1 MPDPIRTAR
10 VASGSDADAAP
21 DGVDADASASLERA
35 LALERAK
42 TTTLEEE
49 LRRVRSSAEKLAQT
63 VEAEEEF
70 LVRTLN
76 KKLDALTHENATLT
90 HAMRTQRV
98 DDALERRLRTLQ
110 EEKVQ
115 MENALE
121 REQECMMHRL
131 TSVLENLGREN
142 QSVSKERDR
151 LSFETAR
158 LKEEKVRMENA
169 LESEEEHIVNLL
181 QGQISL
187 LLKRNRAL
195 ERQVRALGGTVS
207 DSDYV
212 SDDPVMSPKRA
223 SGQFA
228 FGSAR
233 DAFANRKTRPAGSSV
248 PTSPFESDRSMS
260 PSRRGVEA
268 RRTSNASA
276 RSISSE
282 SRSPRTSVDRTS

>member
-1 MPDPIRTAR
+1 MSRRDAVANGAFVAEDGEEFDLVCGADYASER
-10 VASGSDADAAP
+10 VELLEVDEEILSEILSN
-21 DGVDADASASLERA
+21 DGVIAFKGEPDDVAVVCTRSKTYQVTRVESSNQCLIVGPA
-35 LALERAK
+35 L
-42 TTTLEEE
+42 
-49 LRRVRSSAEKLAQT
+49 
-63 VEAEEEF
+63 
-70 LVRTLN
+70 
-76 KKLDALTHENATLT
+76 
-90 HAMRTQRV
+90 
-98 DDALERRLRTLQ
+98 
-110 EEKVQ
+110 
-115 MENALE
+115 
-121 REQECMMHRL
+121 
-131 TSVLENLGREN
+131 GG
-142 QSVSKERDR
+142 
-151 LSFETAR
+151 
-158 LKEEKVRMENA
+158 
-169 LESEEEHIVNLL
+169 EEEHSVSLL
-181 QGQISL
+181 EGQVSL

-195 ERQVRALGGTVS
+195 ERQVRALGGMVS

>member
-1 MPDPIRTAR
+1 M
-10 VASGSDADAAP
+10 
-21 DGVDADASASLERA
+21 
-35 LALERAK
+35 
-42 TTTLEEE
+42 
-49 LRRVRSSAEKLAQT
+49 
-63 VEAEEEF
+63 
-70 LVRTLN
+70 RTLN

-195 ERQVRALGGTVS
+195 ERQVRALGGMVS

>member
-21 DGVDADASASLERA
+21 DGVNADASASLERA

-158 LKEEKVRMENA
+158 LKGGEGANGKRVGERGGTHRELA
-169 LESEEEHIVNLL
+169 ARTDIAAAEEE
-181 QGQISL
+181 QGAGETGES
-187 LLKRNRAL
+187 AGGDG
-195 ERQVRALGGTVS
+195 ER
-207 DSDYV
+207 
-212 SDDPVMSPKRA
+212 
-223 SGQFA
+223 
-228 FGSAR
+228 
-233 DAFANRKTRPAGSSV
+233 
-248 PTSPFESDRSMS
+248 
-260 PSRRGVEA
+260 
-268 RRTSNASA
+268 
-276 RSISSE
+276 
-282 SRSPRTSVDRTS
+282 

>member
-131 TSVLENLGREN
+131 TSVLENLGR
-142 QSVSKERDR
+142 D
-151 LSFETAR
+151 
-158 LKEEKVRMENA
+158 
-169 LESEEEHIVNLL
+169 LL

-195 ERQVRALGGTVS
+195 ERQVRALGGMVS